1 MALLKQKRTVQ
12 VIILLF
18 ILLLA
23 AVLRLWRLD
32 TLPPGLYHDEA
43 YNGLDAL
50 SLLQGKQFPQFYEG
64 WELYAQNAHADNP
77 ANETRWPLF
86 FEGNYGRE
94 PLHIYLMAL
103 SIRLFGSTPLAIRLV
118 PALAGIV
125 AVWTTYLAAGALLK
139 KEEPAI
145 KEGSRLT
152 FLALDPALIA
162 ALMLAILFPAIL
174 FSRFGVRAMLFVP
187 IETLT
192 VYFFWSGINR
202 SKVQDRNRIPVWFY
216 FLVAG
221 FFLGLGLYSYA
232 AARLFPL
239 LFVLFV
245 PYWFWR
251 DRAALRQQWSHVLAM
266 AGIALITA
274 LPILFFFA
282 RYPYFF
288 LFRIGYVANKGK
300 GVIEGKPWL
309 TWLLNVGRVFRGF
322 IWQGE
327 THLRH
332 NLPGRP
338 YLDPIQVLFLLLGF
352 FDTFRQRL
360 QLRQVFLWI
369 WLLVMLLP
377 SILSGDAPHSGRLI
391 GAAPVVA
398 IFIALGI
405 VWLSQTAIARL
416 NERYARFVAPVIG
429 LLLLLSA
436 LLSVGDYFC
445 RYARQPQLSQDFY
458 QADWQL
464 GRLGAAQ
471 GPETT
476 LYLVPNQEE
485 MATIYFALG
494 DPERLQSFAGLPGL
508 IPAGISG
515 QPALYL
521 IRPDEAG
528 LAVDLLA
535 VLSAY
540 FPDGQ
545 VGQEA
550 DGLITF
556 RVPAGAER
564 LQPPPDATLSSAED
578 VSITFADELLLRGY
592 SMKQDNDQLAVSLIW
607 QANRDMDLEYTAYVH
622 VLDSNGQ
629 LVAQHDRPPAGY
641 PTSDWLAGEFVV
653 DRYLVS
659 LPPDLAPGSYT
670 LQTGFYYLP
679 TQERVGEPAVLTEFI
694 FP

>member
-1 MALLKQKRTVQ
+1 MKQKRTVQ
-12 VIILLF
+12 VIILLL

-23 AVLRLWRLD
+23 AVLRLWQLN

-64 WELYAQNAHADNP
+64 WELYAQDAHADNP
-77 ANETRWPLF
+77 AHETRWPLF

-103 SIRLFGSTPLAIRLV
+103 SIRLFGSTASGHPPCSGSGRHRCCMDNLPGDRGTAKERG
-118 PALAGIV
+118 AGE
-125 AVWTTYLAAGALLK
+125 K
-139 KEEPAI
+139 K
-145 KEGSRLT
+145 GSYLT
-152 FLALDPALIA
+152 FRTLDPALIA

-174 FSRFGVRAMLFVP
+174 FSRFGVRAMVFVP

-202 SKVQDRNRIPVWFY
+202 SKVQDRKRIPAWFY

-251 DRAALRQQWSHVLAM
+251 DRAAMRQQWSHILAM
-266 AGIALITA
+266 AGIALVTA

-300 GVIEGKPWL
+300 GVIEGQPWL
-309 TWLLNVGRVFRGF
+309 TWLINVGRVFRGF
-322 IWQGE
+322 IWLGE

-332 NLPGRP
+332 NLPGRS

-352 FDTFRQRL
+352 FATFRQRL
-360 QLRQVFLWI
+360 QLRHVFLLL

-398 IFIALGI
+398 IFIAMGI
-405 VWLSQTAIARL
+405 VWLSQTATARL
-416 NERYARFVAPVIG
+416 NERYARFVVPVIS

-436 LLSVGDYFC
+436 LLSVRDYFY

-471 GPETT
+471 EPGTT

-494 DPERLQSFAGLPGL
+494 DPDRLQSFAGLPGL
-508 IPAGISG
+508 IPAGIPG

-521 IRPDEAG
+521 IRPDDAG
-528 LAVDLLA
+528 LTVELLA

-540 FPDGQ
+540 FPGGQ
-545 VGQEA
+545 VGQGA

-564 LQPPPDATLSSAED
+564 LQLPPDATLSSVED
-578 VSITFADELLLRGY
+578 LSIAFADELLLRGY
-592 SMKQDNDQLAVSLIW
+592 AMKQHNDQLAVSLIW
-607 QANRDMDLEYTAYVH
+607 QANRDMDLAYTAFVH

-629 LVAQHDRPPAGY
+629 LVAQSDRPPAGY

-653 DRYLVS
+653 DHYLVS

-679 TQERVGEPAVLTEFI
+679 TRERVGEPAVLAEFI